1 MNTQII
7 AIANQ
12 KGGVGKT
19 TTCANLGIGLAQAG
33 KKVLLIDG
41 DPQGSL
47 TISLGNPQPDKL
59 PFTLSDAMGKIL
71 MDQPIRTG
79 EGILHHAEGVDLM
92 PADIQLS
99 GMEVSLVNAMS
110 RETILRQ
117 YLDTLKGQYS
127 HILIDCQPSLG
138 MLTVNALAAANRIII
153 PVQAEYLPAKGL
165 EQLLSTVNKVK
176 RQINPKLQ
184 IDGILLTM
192 VDSRTNFAKEISALL
207 RETYGSKIKVFGT
220 EIPHSVRAKEISA
233 EGKSI
238 FAHDPGGKVAEGYR
252 NLTKEV
258 LKLEK
263 QREKIELASV
273 DDLFS
278 TEEGRQD
285 AKLEK
290 IQEIPLSEL
299 HPFKNHPFKVK
310 DDEAMMETADSIKQ
324 YGVLV
329 PAIARPDPEGGYELV
344 AGHRRHRASELAD
357 KETMPVIVR
366 DLDDDAATIIMV
378 DSNLQRES
386 LLPSERAFAY
396 KMKLDAMKHQGERVD
411 LTSSQVGTKL
421 RADEILAQQAGSSR
435 NQIQRYI
442 RLTELIPELLDMVDE
457 KKIALNPAYEL
468 SFLKKEEQVDLLDAM
483 DSEQATPSL
492 SQAQRLKKY
501 SQEGHLT
508 LDMMRVIMGEEKKS
522 DLDRVTFTSDTLRK
536 YFPKSYTPQRMQETI
551 IKLLEA
557 WQKKRQ
563 RDQER

>member
-1 MNTQII
+1 M
-7 AIANQ
+7 
-12 KGGVGKT
+12 K
-19 TTCANLGIGLAQAG
+19 
-33 KKVLLIDG
+33 
-41 DPQGSL
+41 S
-47 TISLGNPQPDKL
+47 S
-59 PFTLSDAMGKIL
+59 
-71 MDQPIRTG
+71 
-79 EGILHHAEGVDLM
+79 
-92 PADIQLS
+92 
-99 GMEVSLVNAMS
+99 
-110 RETILRQ
+110 
-117 YLDTLKGQYS
+117 
-127 HILIDCQPSLG
+127 
-138 MLTVNALAAANRIII
+138 
-153 PVQAEYLPAKGL
+153 AK
-165 EQLLSTVNKVK
+165 
-176 RQINPKLQ
+176 
-184 IDGILLTM
+184 
-192 VDSRTNFAKEISALL
+192 
-207 RETYGSKIKVFGT
+207 
-220 EIPHSVRAKEISA
+220 
-233 EGKSI
+233 
-238 FAHDPGGKVAEGYR
+238 
-252 NLTKEV
+252 
-258 LKLEK
+258 
-263 QREKIELASV
+263 KIELASV

-411 LTSSQVGTKL
+411 LTCSQVGNKL
-421 RADEILAQQAGSSR
+421 EGKKSSEILAEQVGQSK
-435 NQIQRYI
+435 NQIFRYI
-442 RLTELIPELLDMVDE
+442 RLTELISELMDMVDE
-457 KKIALNPAYEL
+457 KKIALSPAYEL

-551 IKLLEA
+551 IKLLEQ

>member
-1 MNTQII
+1 M
-7 AIANQ
+7 
-12 KGGVGKT
+12 K
-19 TTCANLGIGLAQAG
+19 
-33 KKVLLIDG
+33 
-41 DPQGSL
+41 S
-47 TISLGNPQPDKL
+47 S
-59 PFTLSDAMGKIL
+59 
-71 MDQPIRTG
+71 
-79 EGILHHAEGVDLM
+79 
-92 PADIQLS
+92 
-99 GMEVSLVNAMS
+99 
-110 RETILRQ
+110 
-117 YLDTLKGQYS
+117 
-127 HILIDCQPSLG
+127 
-138 MLTVNALAAANRIII
+138 
-153 PVQAEYLPAKGL
+153 AK
-165 EQLLSTVNKVK
+165 
-176 RQINPKLQ
+176 
-184 IDGILLTM
+184 
-192 VDSRTNFAKEISALL
+192 
-207 RETYGSKIKVFGT
+207 
-220 EIPHSVRAKEISA
+220 
-233 EGKSI
+233 
-238 FAHDPGGKVAEGYR
+238 
-252 NLTKEV
+252 
-258 LKLEK
+258 
-263 QREKIELASV
+263 KIELASV

-278 TEEGRQD
+278 TEEDRQD

-344 AGHRRHRASELAD
+344 AGHRRRRASELAE
-357 KETMPVIVR
+357 KETMPVIIR

-396 KMKLDAMKHQGERVD
+396 KMKLEAVKHQGARTD
-411 LTSSQVGTKL
+411 LTSRQVGEKSQTSIQKV
-421 RADEILAQQAGSSR
+421 ADQAGESQR
-435 NQIQRYI
+435 QVQRYI
-442 RLTELIPELLDMVDE
+442 RLTELIPELMDMVDE